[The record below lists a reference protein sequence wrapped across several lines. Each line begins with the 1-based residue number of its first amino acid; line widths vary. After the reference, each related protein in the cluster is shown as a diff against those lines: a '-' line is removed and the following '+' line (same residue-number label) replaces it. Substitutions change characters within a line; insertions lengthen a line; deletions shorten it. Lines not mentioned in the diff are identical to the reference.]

1 MAAVFARPTKFLS
14 QEFRLSTDRR
24 WKAASVAPSAAPGS
38 EAGDDVPTLVIRRS
52 EEDAR
57 AEVAQSQASVGS
69 KAPVVVAPTVEGDGP
84 PSPALAAALVKLK
97 EVFGFKQLRSGQAPI
112 IESVLAGR
120 DTLAVLPTGS
130 GKSMTYQLPSL
141 VLPGPTLV
149 VSPLLALIED
159 QVTKLQ
165 KAGVPVARIDSTRT
179 AKERAA
185 DLEQVRAGTIKLVFI
200 TPESV
205 CSPTVQEA
213 LEGVKFS
220 LFAVDEAHCVSQWG
234 HDFRPSY
241 LGLRRACQV
250 LGRPPILAL
259 TATAT
264 PAVADDVLA
273 QMAMKD
279 PKVVRVSFH
288 RPNLAFDV
296 RKVGGEADKLRV
308 LGKLIQRLRR
318 PGIIYCAT
326 VRAVD
331 ELYVALRHGKIP
343 VERYNGKMTGDEREK
358 AQASFMSSG
367 RKVVMIATNAFG
379 LGIDKP
385 DIRYI
390 VHYHMP
396 GSPEAYVQEAGRAG
410 RDGKPAR
417 CVLLFQPDDIAIQEH
432 FQKEAHP
439 TKSQARMTAD
449 GLYAWSD
456 EGKEVSVRDLAMSLA
471 LPERRVRVVLS
482 VLEGMGVA
490 EEIRAAR
497 WKGVEPRPSR
507 DKVVK
512 AASVFVARRIS
523 DRRRLF
529 DLIKYM
535 NTQDCRVQ
543 MMRAYFGEEAGPR
556 CGLCDSCAGLDSEVF
571 DPGEGDQR
579 HDLHAATDFHAR
591 KRRRRRVEKPVPATP
606 QRRELPA
613 AARAFVPTTA
623 IPELPPPMAAY
634 VWPPMPDSESSYDES
649 IWQGDFEPG
658 SVLPGEIVVAP
669 DAYDDQP
676 EVLPAFLPAFLPDNG
691 VSRDRGA
698 FDGAKEGG
706 RGANSRFGNGA
717 SRATVGLAGDV
728 AAVGFEDSGGSLG
741 SIDGEVARMV
751 EAGITTV
758 FDDEPDSV
766 GVGDPSSE
774 MESPS
779 LSASDAQEA
788 SAAIE
793 ASGALD
799 SDPFSSGW
807 NSVRDANIRPYIDWL
822 PSKVVSLP
830 AIVSRAPRPAGGSSH
845 VPGRREGRPNREGR
859 EGRPNR
865 EGREGRPNREGRE
878 AREGRD
884 WKARPTHPAAAKRA
898 NDTKDNDRDADGR
911 RKRRRRGRRRDR
923 PNGGGNGGGG
933 GGGGSSEPR
942 GPRLP
947 GMYNPGGD

>member
-1 MAAVFARPTKFLS
+1 M
-14 QEFRLSTDRR
+14 
-24 WKAASVAPSAAPGS
+24 
-38 EAGDDVPTLVIRRS
+38 EATA
-52 EEDAR
+52 ED
-57 AEVAQSQASVGS
+57 
-69 KAPVVVAPTVEGDGP
+69 DGP

-97 EVFGFKQLRSGQAPI
+97 EVFGFRQLRPGQARI

-185 DLEQVRAGTIKLVFI
+185 DLEAVRQGTIKLVLI

-205 CSPTVQEA
+205 CSPTVQES

-264 PAVADDVLA
+264 PAVGDDVQV
-273 QMAMKD
+273 QMGMKD
-279 PKVVRVSFH
+279 ANVIRVSFH

-296 RKVGGEADKLRV
+296 RKVGGEADKLRA
-308 LGKLIQRLRR
+308 LGKLIQRFRR

-390 VHYHMP
+390 IHYHMP

-417 CVLLFQPDDIAIQEH
+417 CVLLFQPDDIEIQEH
-432 FQKEAHP
+432 FLKEAHP
-439 TKSQARMTAD
+439 TKAQARMVAD

-482 VLEGMGVA
+482 VLEGMGFA
-490 EEIRAAR
+490 EEVRAAR
-497 WKGVEPRPSR
+497 WKGVEPRPERESIY
-507 DKVVK
+507 K
-512 AASVFVARRIS
+512 AASVFEARRIS

-535 NTQDCRVQ
+535 NTQECRVQ
-543 MMRAYFGEEAGPR
+543 MMRAYFGEPAGPR

-571 DPGEGDQR
+571 DPGADDHR

-591 KRRRRRVEKPVPATP
+591 KRRRRRGEKGVQVPAQP
-606 QRRELPA
+606 GQRVPA
-613 AARAFVPTTA
+613 AARVFVPTTA
-623 IPELPPPMAAY
+623 IPELLPPLAPFVVPMA
-634 VWPPMPDSESSYDES
+634 PESESFIDDSVWAGALEPATALSGEVVFEEGFADAFAAGGEATLAAAEAIPESADIEALASTSNGVPIEARSETPAVQTMGEPTRDEAS
-649 IWQGDFEPG
+649 VVTDAPAAPIIDPFDFEG
-658 SVLPGEIVVAP
+658 
-669 DAYDDQP
+669 
-676 EVLPAFLPAFLPDNG
+676 
-691 VSRDRGA
+691 
-698 FDGAKEGG
+698 
-706 RGANSRFGNGA
+706 
-717 SRATVGLAGDV
+717 T
-728 AAVGFEDSGGSLG
+728 
-741 SIDGEVARMV
+741 
-751 EAGITTV
+751 
-758 FDDEPDSV
+758 
-766 GVGDPSSE
+766 
-774 MESPS
+774 
-779 LSASDAQEA
+779 
-788 SAAIE
+788 
-793 ASGALD
+793 
-799 SDPFSSGW
+799 W
-807 NSVRDANIRPYIDWL
+807 NSVRDANIRPYVDWL
-822 PSKVVSLP
+822 PSKVISLP
-830 AIVSRAPRPAGGSSH
+830 AIVGRAPSKPAHVQQGRSSGGGG
-845 VPGRREGRPNREGR
+845 GRRDDRRDGRDRDDRGRPN
-859 EGRPNR
+859 
-865 EGREGRPNREGRE
+865 
-878 AREGRD
+878 
-884 WKARPTHPAAAKRA
+884 HPAAASRGK
-898 NDTKDNDRDADGR
+898 NNSDNDGDGR
-911 RKRRRRGRRRDR
+911 RRRRRRGRRRDR
-923 PNGGGNGGGG
+923 PQGGGG
-933 GGGGSSEPR
+933 GGGESR